1 MRKRSQGTQPGPAH
15 YASVFLCWL
24 RPQGLEHAPSDEGA
38 AQVQSVIA
46 QQQFIVAHE
55 RVREPAEA
63 DPRAQKARASLEV
76 RDRDEPPARGRSQ
89 EEGAE
94 TGRKLLV
101 VLAPPVI
108 VETFLPEPCSLYRL
122 RSSSCH

>member
-1 MRKRSQGTQPGPAH
+1 MVRKRSQGTQPGPAP
-15 YASVFLCWL
+15 YESVFLCWL

-94 TGRKLLV
+94 MGGELV
-101 VLAPPVI
+101 VIALPVI
-108 VETFLPEPCSLYRL
+108 VEMSLPEPCSFYRL
-122 RSSSCH
+122 WSSSCH